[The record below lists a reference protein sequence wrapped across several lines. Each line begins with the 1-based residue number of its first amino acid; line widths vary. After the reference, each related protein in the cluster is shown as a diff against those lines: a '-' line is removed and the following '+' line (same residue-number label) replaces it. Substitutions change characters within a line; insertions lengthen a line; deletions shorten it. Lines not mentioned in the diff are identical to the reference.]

1 MRRLRASLAAMLV
14 VCSLIVAGW
23 SQSTSAL
30 AASQSPATPAR
41 AAEFKAVA
49 AAPAKVPTP
58 AQAKKVDYPEKGKSI
73 TFLVPWPAGGGSDIG
88 GRLLANDLEKIL
100 DTRIVVVNKA
110 GAGSQVG
117 LTDFVMKAKPD
128 GYTVALTNFPATSTV
143 YLDPRRQA
151 TFGRKD
157 FLPLALHAEDGLGL
171 AVRADSPW
179 KSVKEVFAYVKA
191 NPLKL
196 RTSTSGLLSPA
207 HVSEVLMEKEFGL
220 KFTIVHFDGGAA
232 EGKAIMDGSVDV
244 GVATIG
250 SAYGSYIRNGAVRPL
265 GIATKEPS
273 PIWPGVPTWES
284 EGYPF
289 YASSSRGLALPA
301 GTPKEIVEILGEAL
315 KKAMA
320 NEETRKKM
328 ATAGM
333 VIRYMGPEAFA
344 RFWDEQDA
352 KLKPIVEDAAR
363 AK

>member
-1 MRRLRASLAAMLV
+1 MRHRLASLAATLAV
-14 VCSLIVAGW
+14 SALIVAGFG
-23 SQSTSAL
+23 QSAPTL
-30 AASQSPATPAR
+30 AAAPT
-41 AAEFKAVA
+41 KAPA
-49 AAPAKVPTP
+49 AAPAS
-58 AQAKKVDYPEKGKSI
+58 KVDYPEKGKLI

-88 GRLLANDLEKIL
+88 ARLLANDLEKLL

-117 LTDFVMKAKPD
+117 LTEFVSKTKPD

-151 TFGRKD
+151 NFSRKD
-157 FLPLALHAEDGLGL
+157 FLPLALHAEDVLGL
-171 AVRADSPW
+171 AVRADTPW

-191 NPLKL
+191 NPMKL

-232 EGKAIMDGSVDV
+232 EGKALLDGSADV

-250 SAYGSYIRNGAVRPL
+250 SAYGAHIRNGEVRAL
-265 GIATKEPS
+265 GIAAKAPS
-273 PIWPGVPTWES
+273 EIWPGVPTWES

-301 GTPKEIVEILGEAL
+301 GTPKEIVEVWSAAL

-320 NEETRKKM
+320 NEDTKKKM
-328 ATAGM
+328 AVAGM
-333 VIRYMGPEAFA
+333 VIRYMGPEEFA
-344 RFWDEQDA
+344 KFWDEQDA
-352 KLKPIVEDAAR
+352 KLKPIVAEAAK
-363 AK
+363 AQ